1 MSEKRSA
8 AAAQVIDL
16 VDSEDSSG
24 QGELKE
30 LPPLPF
36 HAKDDLDIKKD
47 SAAFSRKLIWVPG
60 AFKGERQEDREKAEV
75 FRTLAADVN
84 NITKNLLSASEEEMG
99 NVLQKIEENYRVMN
113 SIPLKHFGKSRLP
126 GDPADVQ
133 FHINERGG
141 TDKGLPYDKYEA
153 LHRFDDNYRFISREL
168 GRRVQAKKRTKVEV
182 SEIV

>member
-16 VDSEDSSG
+16 VDSEDSSD

-36 HAKDDLDIKKD
+36 HAKDDLDIKKQSD
-47 SAAFSRKLIWVPG
+47 AFSRKIIYVPG
-60 AFKGERQEDREKAEV
+60 FFKGERQEDREKAEV

-84 NITKNLLSASEEEMG
+84 SMTQNIKEASVEEME
-99 NVLQKIEENYRVMN
+99 NMLQKIGENYRVMN
-113 SIPLKHFGKSRLP
+113 TIPIRHFGKSRLP
-126 GDPADVQ
+126 GDPAEVQ

-141 TDKGLPYDKYEA
+141 TDQGLPYDKYEA

-168 GRRVQAKKRTKVEV
+168 GRKVQTKKRTKVEV